1 MNPVIGQCPICG
13 NNLHVTRLNCRNCDT
28 TIDGHFTLGRLYQL
42 SPEQLDFVE
51 VFLRCEGKINRV
63 EQEIGLSY
71 PAVRSRLTDVIRALG
86 YEVGESSPVQRA
98 ISEETR
104 RDILNELQNGNLSAE
119 EALQLLRGDTDS
131 WPLGAFRNRNFES
144 LVECEPDQRLNSS
157 RCRNARS
164 SIHSR

>member
-71 PAVRSRLTDVIRALG
+71 PAVRARLTDVIRALG
-86 YEVGESSPVQRA
+86 YEVGDSSSAPRS
-98 ISEETR
+98 IPEEVR
-104 RDILNELQNGNLSAE
+104 RDILNELQGGNLTAE
-119 EALQLLRGDTDS
+119 EALQMLRGDS
-131 WPLGAFRNRNFES
+131 E
-144 LVECEPDQRLNSS
+144 
-157 RCRNARS
+157 
-164 SIHSR
+164 